1 MSYLKYLKQ
10 EQPRLGPTGPKEP
23 WGDLKLALARLNR
36 RYVPGTIE
44 RFSPEQ
50 ERRMVEINER
60 LDHALI
66 SGNDTRAAIAE
77 WEAAWGRLLLGA
89 TA

>member
-10 EQPRLGPTGPKEP
+10 EQPRLELKGPKEP
-23 WGDLKLALARLNR
+23 WADLKLALARLNR

-44 RFSPEQ
+44 RFSLEQ
-50 ERRMVEINER
+50 ERKMVEINER
-60 LDHALI
+60 LDHALL
-66 SGNDTRAAIAE
+66 SANDPRAAIAE

>member
-10 EQPRLGPTGPKEP
+10 EQPRLEPKSHKEP
-23 WGDLKLALARLNR
+23 WADLKLAMARVNR

-50 ERRMVEINER
+50 ELRMVEINEK
-60 LDHALI
+60 LDCALL
-66 SGNDTRAAIAE
+66 SGNDPRAAIAE